1 MKRNYLIPTPD
12 WTSKTS
18 VLTAACRVC
27 GLSLGELRER
37 LKKQS
42 LCEVTA
48 DLLSIE
54 GRLLTLNPATAA
66 ETLERWE
73 PGSNPSLNT
82 LLHNLFI
89 ETNPLRSARR
99 SSGRN
104 VTEFARMLGISRQRL
119 HVLEHATGGEALLR
133 ACARA
138 SAHNS

>member
-27 GLSLGELRER
+27 GLSVGELRER

-42 LCEVTA
+42 LCEVA
-48 DLLSIE
+48 AE
-54 GRLLTLNPATAA
+54 LLTLSVD
-66 ETLERWE
+66 TLERWQ
-73 PGSNPSLNT
+73 PDAHSTPLMT
-82 LLHNLFI
+82 AILQDLFI

-99 SSGRN
+99 SSGLN
-104 VTEFARMLGISRQRL
+104 VTEFAKMLGISRQRL
-119 HVLEHATGGEALLR
+119 HVLERAKGGEALLR

-138 SAHNS
+138 EAHSKEA

>member
-37 LKKQS
+37 LR
-42 LCEVTA
+42 TA
-48 DLLSIE
+48 ELHVI
-54 GRLLTLNPATAA
+54 AA
-66 ETLERWE
+66 E
-73 PGSNPSLNT
+73 
-82 LLHNLFI
+82 LLKLPAWTFADWQPESRGEYTSVLRDLFI

-99 SSGRN
+99 SSGLN
-104 VTEFARMLGISRQRL
+104 VTEFAKMLGISRQRL
-119 HVLEHATGGEALLR
+119 HVLERASGGEALLR

-138 SAHNS
+138 EAAVTTPTQKE

>member
-27 GLSLGELRER
+27 GLSVGELRER

-42 LCEVTA
+42 LCEVA
-48 DLLSIE
+48 AE
-54 GRLLTLNPATAA
+54 LLTLSVD
-66 ETLERWE
+66 TLERWQ
-73 PGSNPSLNT
+73 PDAAHRTPLMT
-82 LLHNLFI
+82 AILQDLFI

-99 SSGRN
+99 SSGLN
-104 VTEFARMLGISRQRL
+104 VTEFAKMLGISRQRL
-119 HVLEHATGGEALLR
+119 HVLERATGGEALLR

-138 SAHNS
+138 QAHSEGNK